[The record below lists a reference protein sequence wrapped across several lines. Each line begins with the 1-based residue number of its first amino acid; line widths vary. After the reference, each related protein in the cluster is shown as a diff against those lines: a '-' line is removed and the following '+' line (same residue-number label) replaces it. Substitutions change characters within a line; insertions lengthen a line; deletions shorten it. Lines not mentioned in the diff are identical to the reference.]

1 MRSVEE
7 LVDAARELPR
17 ADRERL
23 VLEISKLVEE
33 HEPASDE
40 HGRHGLKGFLSL
52 AGRAEA
58 TAEDVASDKYRHLAE
73 IYSSDE

>member
-23 VLEISKLVEE
+23 VLEISKLVEPR
-33 HEPASDE
+33 EPASDE
-40 HGRHGLKGFLSL
+40 HGRRGLKGFLAL
-52 AGRAEA
+52 AGTAEA
-58 TAEDVASDKYRHLAE
+58 TAEDVSSDKYRHLAE
-73 IYSSDE
+73 IYSGDE